1 MPVMGIGQRRE
12 HRVQTL
18 ATGFVARGQ
27 CLLATGEGGQARRAG
42 DRIGGV
48 PGLLPIQH
56 AGQRAAMH
64 ARFLT
69 YIQARQM
76 EAEGAHPP
84 QQATHREAAGM
95 VALVLVQAAQ
105 DQFDVVGQFLRRR
118 IGAFRILHRRLH
130 ARAHAVVEQA
140 VRHVGMTR
148 ARGDLGQQDLVMLH
162 ACLQFIADRHPFG
175 GLAEQ
180 AGQLQQVFLVAAE
193 HGLALRIQGVAD
205 GAGIHVRIAVHVAAY
220 PGTEAQQARQR
231 QFLAIGI
238 QQCLLQRFVQHW
250 NHPVQHLH
258 QIEAD
263 MLALVFHGRAHG
275 RGIGGLPRGGQGHAE
290 PRGIGGRF
298 TRGALAVEVVDQ
310 AGHHQLLFFQQRA
323 AHRFGRVRSEHRLD
337 VDPRQPLGKLVQ
349 GDALRFEIDQCV
361 LQAIGLRR
369 GGTGTLV
376 VAAAANAVHALG
388 DVHHLEIG
396 TERTHHRFGARR
408 RQAGQRIVEIGQGSV
423 AFAAGDGARTHLF
436 HIIEKLRGD
445 LLGEQVADQCA
456 ESAYIVTQGNIG
468 SGKNDAASVLV
479 HLRRTGLGNGI
490 RSSLPHIGVIAASR
504 K

>member
-12 HRVQTL
+12 HRVQALT
-18 ATGFVARGQ
+18 AFFVAHRQRLLAAGERGQ
-27 CLLATGEGGQARRAG
+27 PCRAG
-42 DRIGGV
+42 DRIGSV
-48 PGLLPIQH
+48 PSLLPIQH
-56 AGQRAAMH
+56 AGQRATMH

-69 YIQARQM
+69 HVQARQM

-105 DQFDVVGQFLRRR
+105 DQLDVVGEFLRRHVC
-118 IGAFRILHRRLH
+118 AFRIVHRRLH
-130 ARAHAVVEQA
+130 ACAHAVIEQT

-148 ARGDLGQQDLVMLH
+148 ARGDLGQQRLVMVH
-162 ACLQFIADRHPFG
+162 AGLQFITDRHALG

-205 GAGIHVRIAVHVAAY
+205 GAGIHVRIAIHVAAH
-220 PGTEAQQARQR
+220 PRAEAQQARQR
-231 QFLAIGI
+231 QFLPIGI
-238 QQCLLQRFVQHW
+238 QQCLLQRFVQHR

-275 RGIGGLPRGGQGHAE
+275 RGIGGLPRGGQRHAE
-290 PRGIGGRF
+290 TRGVSGRF
-298 TRGALAVEVVDQ
+298 ARRALAVEVVDQ
-310 AGHHQLLFFQQRA
+310 AGHHQLLFLQQRA
-323 AHRFGRVRSEHRLD
+323 ADRLGRVRGEHRLD
-337 VDPRQPLGKLVQ
+337 VDARQPLGQFVQ
-349 GDALRFEIDQCV
+349 GDALCLEVDQCV

-369 GGTGTLV
+369 GGTGALV
-376 VAAAANAVHALG
+376 VAAAADAVHPLG

-408 RQAGQRIVEIGQGSV
+408 WQAGQRIVEIGQGGV
-423 AFAAGDGARTHLF
+423 AFTAGDGARTHLF

-468 SGKNDAASVLV
+468 SGKNDAATVLV

-490 RSSLPHIGVIAASR
+490 RSSLTHNRVVAASR